1 MNTDIAF
8 DVIFLTN
15 PIEEDLLRE
24 IMAAKVGGSSK
35 GKKLEVSDGSGN
47 NNCSLKSPKSP
58 TQTSLMPWRAWKS
71 SMKIFEMS

>member
-24 IMAAKVGGSSK
+24 IMAAKVGGLSK
-35 GKKLEVSDGSGN
+35 GRKFEVLDGCGN
-47 NNCSLKSPKSP
+47 NNCSLKFPKSSRLA
-58 TQTSLMPWRAWKS
+58 SLLQWRAWKS
-71 SMKIFEMS
+71 STVIFEMS